1 MKHFVPPFVKRAL
14 PTFIIVT
21 IFFQH
26 LDAQKVSGIIF
37 HDIYANALE
46 GGETIGD
53 GNNTA
58 LNNVMVRIFT
68 DNGNGIFDG
77 GDNVMVTNGSTTTNG
92 SGAFTLPAS
101 GNNLAN
107 GTYWLIAYSQTIN
120 TGSFN
125 GTYTSANTWMEQT
138 YGSGGAWGGNLRTNG
153 AGVIAVMTANGRCF
167 GGKTGDKSDIIVNT
181 NTPTSAQIVLAEHVV
196 KIIISGASV
205 ANANMGFSFNAVTN
219 VEETDQ
225 LAGDARFAQGS
236 LRQFINNAN
245 AVAGDNSMVFV
256 PAVTTNAG
264 SGSNSWW
271 SITLGS
277 VLPVI
282 EDDNTIFDG
291 RAYSLDNGGILDNNP
306 GTPTNAPTGIV
317 GAGAD
322 GLEASGDEATLPA
335 YYCPELEVNA
345 NNQTAASS
353 GTMLLANTSWNTSV
367 DGFACYRMSFYNNPA
382 ADACCIYTSANAT
395 GVNQQALIQEC
406 FFGVRA
412 DGSDVP
418 ADTKSNTGVCISN
431 KSSGTVK
438 KCLFNGLDYTG
449 MFIPGTCTAEYN
461 AVLNCGSAAY
471 NCGDGIT
478 VENHMGSGSMIVYP
492 KYIQYNYIQYCASY
506 GMECWNIPGVAYI
519 RNNTIQNSG
528 VQGTCDGSGLFNEDS
543 GIRLFG
549 DNNVV
554 EYNLIKNNPGSGIV
568 VVNESSSNSANNRIS
583 KNVIY
588 ANGRLSLDY
597 QPFNSVKNPNG
608 NGVTANDG
616 LYGGGVNKGMDYPIF
631 TVVGISG
638 NNMYVKGY
646 VGSAPNQSTFAGATV
661 EIYKADNDGN
671 NYGEA
676 VNGDGLSKPHGEGRY
691 YLGSITTDANGNF
704 ETNVTIDPSLVFAGD
719 NLTGTATINNNTSEF
734 GVTYITPMQI
744 LAVTLGNFTA
754 FETSKGVL
762 IKWTTLEEMNTGHFT
777 IERSNDGVNWQPIAI
792 IKAPGTNSDVT
803 RNYESL
809 DEKPYNGSNYYR
821 LKIEDADRRVDY
833 SKIVK
838 VIHKGYGGQNMYPN
852 PFNSNIKMSVYSF
865 MQQTVTIT
873 ISDIQGRQLK
883 RLNIELK
890 SGENNFTLDNLEG
903 LKPGT
908 YFIHGKNEHLQFS
921 ERMIKL

>member
-1 MKHFVPPFVKRAL
+1 MKHFVLLFVKRAL
-14 PTFIIVT
+14 PIFLIFTA
-21 IFFQH
+21 FFQN
-26 LDAQKVSGIIF
+26 LYAQKISGIIF
-37 HDIYANALE
+37 HDIYANALDA
-46 GGETIGD
+46 GETIGD
-53 GNNTA
+53 VANPGLGSVT
-58 LNNVMVRIFT
+58 LRLFT

-77 GDNVMVTNGSTTTNG
+77 SDNVMVTNGLTATNAAGAYSLPTST
-92 SGAFTLPAS
+92 A
-101 GNNLAN
+101 NLSN
-107 GTYWLIAYSQTIN
+107 GTYWLVAYSQTIS
-120 TGSFN
+120 TGSYN
-125 GTYTSANTWMEQT
+125 GTYTAANTWMEQT
-138 YGSGGAWGGNLRTNG
+138 YGSGGGWGGNLRTDG
-153 AGVIAVMTANGRCF
+153 LGVTAVMTASGRCF
-167 GGKTGDKSDIIVNT
+167 AGKTGDKSDIITNT
-181 NTPTSAQIVLAEHVV
+181 NIPTAAQIVLAEHVV
-196 KIIISGASV
+196 KIVIAGASV
-205 ANANMGFSFNAVTN
+205 SNVDMGFSFNVVTN
-219 VEETDQ
+219 LEDADQ
-225 LAGDARFAQGS
+225 LVTDVKFAQGS

-245 AVAGDNSMVFV
+245 AIAGGNSMVFV

-264 SGSNSWW
+264 SGSNRWW

-282 EDDNTIFDG
+282 EDDYTVMEGN
-291 RAYSLDNGGILDNNP
+291 AYSIDNGSVLDNNP
-306 GTPTNAPTGIV
+306 GTATGAPTGVV

-322 GLEASGDEATLPA
+322 GLEASGDEAILPS
-335 YYCPELEVNA
+335 YYRPELEINA
-345 NNQTAASS
+345 NNLTAESS
-353 GTMLLANTSWNTSV
+353 GTILLANTTWNISV

-395 GVNQQALIQEC
+395 GVNQQTIIQEC

-412 DGSDVP
+412 DGSAAP
-418 ADTKSNTGVCISN
+418 AGATSNTGLCISN
-431 KSSGTVK
+431 KSSGSVK

-461 AVLNCGSAAY
+461 AVLNCGTAAY

-478 VENHMGSGSMIVYP
+478 VENHMGSGSMIVNP

-528 VQGTCDGSGLFNEDS
+528 TQGTCDGSGIFNEDS

-568 VVNESSSNSANNRIS
+568 VVNESTSNSANNRIS

-631 TVVGISG
+631 TVVGIAG

-754 FETSKGVL
+754 YETNRGVV
-762 IKWTTLEEMNTGHFT
+762 IKWATVKEINNGHFT
-777 IERSNDGVNWQPIAI
+777 IEKSNDGVNWQPIAI
-792 IKAPGTNSDVT
+792 INAPVSNSDVA

-809 DEKPYNGSNYYR
+809 DEKPYHGNNYYR
-821 LKIEDADRRVDY
+821 LKIEDANRQVDY

-838 VIHKGYGGQNMYPN
+838 VVHKGNMGQNIYPN
-852 PFNSNIKMSVYSF
+852 PFNSNIKMSIYSF
-865 MQQTVTIT
+865 LQQTVTVT

-883 RLNIELK
+883 KLNIELK
-890 SGENNFTLDNLEG
+890 SGENNFTLDNLDG

-908 YFIHGKNEHLQFS
+908 YFIHGKNENLKFS

>member
-14 PTFIIVT
+14 PILTIIT
-21 IFFQH
+21 TASQN
-26 LDAQKVSGIIF
+26 LDAQQVSGKIF
-37 HDIYANALE
+37 HDIYANALD

-53 GNNTA
+53 GNNTG
-58 LNNVMVRIFT
+58 LNNVTVRIFA
-68 DNGNGIFDG
+68 DNGNGIFDA

-92 SGAFTLPAS
+92 SGSFTLPTS
-101 GNNLAN
+101 GTNLSN
-107 GTYWLIAYSQTIN
+107 GTYWVIAYSQTITPN
-120 TGSFN
+120 SFN
-125 GTYTSANTWMEQT
+125 GTYTASNTWMEQT
-138 YGSGGAWGGNLRTNG
+138 YGSGGAWGGNLRADGSGGT
-153 AGVIAVMTANGRCF
+153 AVMTGNGRCF
-167 GGKTGDKSDIIVNT
+167 AGKTGDKSDIITNT
-181 NTPTSAQIVLAEHVV
+181 NTPTSAQIILAEHVA
-196 KIIISGASV
+196 KITISGASV
-205 ANANMGFSFNAVTN
+205 SNINMGFSLNAVTN
-219 VEETDQ
+219 TEENDQ
-225 LAGDARFAQGS
+225 LASDARFAQGS

-245 AVAGDNSMVFV
+245 AFAGGNSMVFV

-264 SGSNSWW
+264 SGSNRWW
-271 SITLGS
+271 SITLGN

-282 EDDNTIFDG
+282 EDDYTVFEG
-291 RAYSLDNGGILDNNP
+291 KAYSPDNGSLLDNNS
-306 GTPTNAPTGIV
+306 GTATGAPTGVV

-322 GLEASGDEATLPA
+322 GIEASGDEAMLPS
-335 YYCPELEVNA
+335 YYRPELEINA

-353 GTMLLANTSWNTSV
+353 GTILLANTSWNISV
-367 DGFACYRMSFYNNPA
+367 DGFTCYRMSFYNNPA

-395 GVNQQALIQEC
+395 GVNQQTLIQEC

-412 DGSDVP
+412 DGSAAMVG
-418 ADTKSNTGVCISN
+418 TQSNTGLCISN
-431 KSSGTVK
+431 KSSGSVK

-461 AVLNCGSAAY
+461 AVLNCGSASY

-478 VENHMGSGSMIVYP
+478 VENHMGSGSMAVNP

-506 GMECWNIPGVAYI
+506 GMECWNIPGVSYI

-528 VQGTCDGSGLFNEDS
+528 VQGNCDGSGIYNEDS

-554 EYNLIKNNPGSGIV
+554 EYNVIKNNPGSGIV
-568 VVNESSSNSANNRIS
+568 VVNESSSNSINNRIS

-588 ANGRLSLDY
+588 KNGRLSLDY

-608 NGVTANDG
+608 NGVTPNNG

-631 TVVGISG
+631 TVVAISG
-638 NNMYVKGY
+638 SSMYIKGY
-646 VGSAPNQSTFAGATV
+646 VGSAPDQSTFAGAIV
-661 EIYKADNDGN
+661 EVYKADNDGN
-671 NYGEA
+671 NDGEA
-676 VNGDGLSKPHGEGRY
+676 VEGDGLSKPHGEGRY
-691 YLGSITTDANGNF
+691 YLGSTTTDANGNF
-704 ETNVTIDPSLVFAGD
+704 EASMTINPALVITGD

-734 GVTYITPMQI
+734 GVTYITPIQV

-754 FETSKGVL
+754 YETNKGVV
-762 IKWTTLEEMNTGHFT
+762 IKWTTLKEINNGYFT
-777 IERSNDGVNWQPIAI
+777 IEKSNDGINWQPVTI
-792 IKAPGTNSDVT
+792 IRTPGSNSDMA

-809 DEKPYNGSNYYR
+809 DEKPYNGNNYYR
-821 LKIEDADRRVDY
+821 LKITDANMKIDY

-838 VIHKGYGGQNMYPN
+838 VVHKGYSAQDIYPN
-852 PFNSNIKMSVYSF
+852 PFNSNIKMKIYSLT
-865 MQQTVTIT
+865 QQPVTIT

-883 RLNIELK
+883 QFNMELK

-908 YFIHGKNEHLQFS
+908 YFIQGKNENFKFS